1 MANNIIDILGVN
13 TLALRGL
20 GTEFN
25 KFSRFF
31 KSVAEA
37 QQAVAT
43 QDYVPTPGQ
52 QNAVLVLGVGIM
64 VYSFDLQDFV
74 GVAELQAASNQASR
88 YIELDGVNDYIEFT
102 SLAGG
107 SEAVLDFD
115 EDWSLGI
122 TLVGLGSEV
131 SADQKYV
138 TLASNGTNAVY
149 LRRGGTNWG
158 FYVGTANSNA
168 GANTWYAPGATSRI
182 LLVYCKTTHRL
193 KYYLGDP
200 ATGVYA
206 LRANYLI
213 NATMQADNAPSG
225 QLCIGKAVQSGH
237 VTTAVSWDGGVNN
250 LILSNTQMQGP
261 QLDEYFQT
269 GEAISSAEYYADLTT
284 WAKLGEDTYPTVT
297 DQKGNATGG
306 SLVGGAANDFKDVP
320 EA

>member
-43 QDYVPTPGQ
+43 QDYIPTPGQ

-74 GVAELQAASNQASR
+74 GVAELQAAGNQANK

-102 SLAGG
+102 TLAGG
-107 SEAVLDFD
+107 SENVLDFD
-115 EDWSLGI
+115 KDWSLGI
-122 TLVGLGSEV
+122 TLVGLGSEGG
-131 SADQKYV
+131 SDSKYV

-149 LRRGGTNWG
+149 LRRGGSNWG
-158 FYVGTANSNA
+158 FYVGTTGSNA
-168 GANTWYAPGATSRI
+168 GANTWVAPGATSRI
-182 LLVYCKTTHRL
+182 LLTYNSSTHRL

-206 LRANYLI
+206 MRANYLL
-213 NATMQADNAPSG
+213 NATQQATNGPSG
-225 QLCIGKAVQSGH
+225 ALCIGKAVSTAH
-237 VTTAVSWDGGVNN
+237 VTSPVYWDGGVNN
-250 LILSNTQMQGP
+250 LIIADMEMTGP
-261 QLDEYFQT
+261 QLAEYFQT
-269 GEAISSAEYYADLTT
+269 GEEYSSAEYYADLTT
-284 WAKLGEDTYPTVT
+284 WAKLGEDTYPNVT

-306 SLVGGAANDFKDVP
+306 SLVNGAANDFKDVP

>member
-43 QDYVPTPGQ
+43 GDYVPTPGQ

-74 GVAELQAASNQASR
+74 GVAELQAAGNQANK

-107 SEAVLDFD
+107 SEKVLDFD
-115 EDWSLGI
+115 YDWSLGI
-122 TLVGLGSEV
+122 TLVGLGSEG
-131 SADQKYV
+131 SSDSKYV

-158 FYVGTANSNA
+158 FYVGTTGSNA
-168 GANTWYAPGATSRI
+168 GANTWVAPGATSRI
-182 LLVYCKTTHRL
+182 LLVYCASTYRL

-206 LRANYLI
+206 LRANYLV
-213 NATMQADNAPSG
+213 NATQRANNGPSG
-225 QLCIGKAVQSGH
+225 QLCIGKAVSTAH
-237 VTTAVSWDGGVNN
+237 VTSPVNWDGGVNN
-250 LILSNTQMQGP
+250 LIISDTQMVGP

-269 GEAISSAEYYADLTT
+269 GEEYSSAEYYPDLTT
-284 WAKLGEDTYPTVT
+284 WAKLGEDVYPAVT

-320 EA
+320 EV